1 MYINKTLEKNSL
13 CYLFVLYSHRIK
25 SLNKKMI
32 PTLRT
37 LTRKSKLG
45 FGKYKYLTV
54 QKILDMKMPLVLISP
69 YYKLSSINYIE
80 DILTELKITEQ
91 YIIKKPS
98 INKEMYYKFLK
109 ENGFKLKERGKGPD
123 KLKLKTK
130 QLTKSQL
137 QSKNHGR

>member
-1 MYINKTLEKNSL
+1 
-13 CYLFVLYSHRIK
+13 
-25 SLNKKMI
+25 
-32 PTLRT
+32 
-37 LTRKSKLG
+37 
-45 FGKYKYLTV
+45 LTV